1 MEVDLM
7 DIVEHFAHT
16 AFKVE
21 GVYNYSI
28 EPGRSGNMKTSPF
41 PGFIFPLG
49 GEANF
54 IFDGTPYTAGVGNVI
69 HGGANMRLSKSMI
82 GKKKWN
88 YILVLYSIRKP
99 EPERFSLEDTDFEL
113 VIGQSPR
120 LVDLLQRLWK
130 VSNQPGAIA
139 IFQTETI
146 FRCILDEIFICARN
160 QSSGNDRILFKQ
172 VSDYIHEY
180 YMDTL
185 TIRSLAEL
193 HGVNENRLFYVF
205 SKYSGMGAGDYL
217 MIHRLNRAKELLV
230 TGDAPI
236 VAVAK
241 SVGYHD
247 PYHFSKRF
255 KKQFGIS
262 PSKFRDKFRYK
273 VQ

>member
-1 MEVDLM
+1 MELI

-16 AFKVE
+16 SFQVE

-28 EPGRSGNMKTSPF
+28 EPGSCGSVKTSPF
-41 PGFIFPLG
+41 PGFIFPLA

-54 IFDGTPYTAGVGNVI
+54 IFDGTSYTAGVGNVI
-69 HGGANMRLSKSMI
+69 HGGANMRLGKRVV

-99 EPERFSLEDTDFEL
+99 EPEGFSLEDEHFEF

-120 LVDLLQRLWK
+120 LLELLQRLWR

-139 IFQTETI
+139 TFQTETI

-160 QSSGNDRILFKQ
+160 QSNGDDRILFKQ

-205 SKYSGMGAGDYL
+205 SKYAGMGAGDYL

-230 TGDAPI
+230 TGDAPV

-241 SVGYHD
+241 SVRYHD

-262 PSKFRDKFRYK
+262 PSKFREKFRYK
-273 VQ
+273 V

>member
-1 MEVDLM
+1 MKIEFIDL
-7 DIVEHFAHT
+7 VEHFVHT
-16 AFKVE
+16 AFQVE
-21 GVYNYSI
+21 GVYHYSI
-28 EPGRSGNMKTSPF
+28 EPGSFGSTKTSPF

-49 GEANF
+49 GQANF
-54 IFDGTPYTAGVGNVI
+54 LFDGTSYTAGVGSVI
-69 HGGANMRLSKSMI
+69 HGGANMSLSKSVV

-99 EPERFSLEDTDFEL
+99 EPEGFSLENTHFEL

-120 LVDLLQRLWK
+120 LVELLQRLWR

-139 IFQTETI
+139 AFQTETI
-146 FRCILDEIFICARN
+146 FRCILDEIFICVRN
-160 QSSGNDRILFKQ
+160 QSSGDDRILFKQ

-205 SKYSGMGAGDYL
+205 SKYAGMGAGDYL

-230 TGDAPI
+230 TGDAS
-236 VAVAK
+236 VVSVAK

-262 PSKFRDKFRYK
+262 PSKFRQKFRYK
-273 VQ
+273 G

>member
-1 MEVDLM
+1 MEINLIDL
-7 DIVEHFAHT
+7 VEHFAHT
-16 AFKVE
+16 AFQVE

-28 EPGRSGNMKTSPF
+28 EPGSAGIMKTSPF
-41 PGFIFPLG
+41 PGFIFPLA

-54 IFDGTPYTAGVGNVI
+54 IFDDTSYTAGLGNVI
-69 HGGANMRLSKSMI
+69 HGGANMMLSKSVV

-99 EPERFSLEDTDFEL
+99 EPEGFSLEDSHFEL
-113 VIGQSPR
+113 IVGQSPR
-120 LVDLLQRLWK
+120 LVDLLQRLWR

-139 IFQTETI
+139 TFQTETI

-160 QSSGNDRILFKQ
+160 QSSGDDHILYKQ

-205 SKYSGMGAGDYL
+205 SKYAGMGAGDYL

-230 TGDAPI
+230 TGNAPV